1 MTKKKQKIAVWVML
15 IIMVVGILASY
26 IAMIVSA

>member
-26 IAMIVSA
+26 IAMIVTN